1 MLICLHIVYGYFCAK
16 ITELTSYSI
25 KSMAENIY
33 FLGLYRKCLLT
44 PVSYSEVDG
53 ECLDFSFKLHF
64 YPFNKDLLGACWVPS
79 STRLWREREVRHLSN
94 LFLLIETR
102 KKMKYIEVP
111 NIWSQNYG
119 IYNSERS
126 LRESIILVRSSGTRG
141 ILKHTKNREIIIVHK
156 DVRSIREKGE

>member
-1 MLICLHIVYGYFCAK
+1 
-16 ITELTSYSI
+16 
-25 KSMAENIY
+25 
-33 FLGLYRKCLLT
+33 
-44 PVSYSEVDG
+44 
-53 ECLDFSFKLHF
+53 
-64 YPFNKDLLGACWVPS
+64 
-79 STRLWREREVRHLSN
+79 
-94 LFLLIETR
+94 
-102 KKMKYIEVP
+102 MKYIEVP